1 MKIIFESKK
10 LEKQLKK
17 AIQRNPKMTA
27 KVVSD
32 IALDLASR
40 SCRKAPV
47 DTGDLRNNCSAV
59 INNTKTFENQTATG
73 AMPQPALKII
83 AEVGYSL
90 PYALRQHEDMSYNHP
105 KGGQAK
111 YLEQPFEE
119 NEQKYINKLASIPD
133 EVLK

>member
-1 MKIIFESKK
+1 
-10 LEKQLKK
+10 
-17 AIQRNPKMTA
+17 MT
-27 KVVSD
+27 D

-47 DTGDLRNNCSAV
+47 DMGDLRNNCSAV
-59 INNTKTFENQTATG
+59 INSTKTFENQTATG

-119 NEQKYINKLASIPD
+119 NEQKYIKKLASIPD